1 MRTRTSEFDSIKLW
15 IYVVEK
21 LKRSSRIL
29 DVILSHKI

>member
-1 MRTRTSEFDSIKLW
+1 MGTRTSEFDFIKLW

-29 DVILSHKI
+29 DVILSYKS